1 MTQRAQAQQEQQ
13 EAHRF
18 RALVL
23 VILAA
28 ALIAVY
34 GVFIGLYATHLPNV
48 VGTATDVEGA
58 YYEVVEIEW
67 DHLVIEHNG
76 DLKMGDFRW
85 EITRDPGNETL
96 RDGTQGKNDPEL
108 ITVADLGPGEYGV
121 FLDPTGVN
129 SAHEYDVT
137 VREHYITPGTV
148 ETLGLVALFFL
159 AVFAIALYY
168 GLLSKYTEKHR
179 EEYRLANIAMALA
192 MVLSV
197 AVALVPFI

>member
-23 VILAA
+23 VILSA
-28 ALIAVY
+28 ALIIGY
-34 GVFIGLYATHLPNV
+34 GVFIVVHATHLPNA

-58 YYEVVEIEW
+58 YYDTVEIEW

-76 DLKMGDFRW
+76 DLEMGDFRW

-96 RDGTQGKNDPEL
+96 RDGMQGKDDHEL
-108 ITVADLGPGEYGV
+108 ITAADLGPGEYGV

-137 VREHYITPGTV
+137 VWDHYMTPSTV
-148 ETLGLVALFFL
+148 ETVALVALFFVAFL
-159 AVFAIALYY
+159 AIVLWYS
-168 GLLSKYTEKHR
+168 LLSKYTEKFR

-192 MVLSV
+192 IVLSAAV
-197 AVALVPFI
+197 AVVPFI